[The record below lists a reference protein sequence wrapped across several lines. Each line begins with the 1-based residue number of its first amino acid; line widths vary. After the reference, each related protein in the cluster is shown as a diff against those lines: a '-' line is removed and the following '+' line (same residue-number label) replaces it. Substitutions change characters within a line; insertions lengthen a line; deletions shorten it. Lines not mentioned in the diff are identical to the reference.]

1 MEEKSNFLNHA
12 TKIKSKSKTTI
23 KMSQIEKFI
32 LNISDFVLKNANN
45 GHTRRS
51 DNIRHHTDK
60 LALFG
65 DFGFPITK
73 QSWYSQYH
81 KRPSDLK
88 DSANIIDGNE
98 DEFKE
103 TLIKISSDWM
113 LPIKRVDIQKFRCS
127 LFLNRAQCFRNVLE
141 MVLFS
146 DAQYGRWT
154 KQSIQYDVQLYQRT
168 NEYTLTEHR
177 CKILTSALINLLEA
191 SGFHTTKNGQQFAD
205 YPAIGIMVTSSR
217 HGEFDQKRKLEVDMN
232 NNSRR
237 IICGAVKSTDN
248 QTPDDFIQ

>member
-1 MEEKSNFLNHA
+1 
-12 TKIKSKSKTTI
+12 
-23 KMSQIEKFI
+23 MSQIEKFI
-32 LNISDFVLKNANN
+32 VNITDFVLKNAND
-45 GHTRRS
+45 GYIRRS

-60 LALFG
+60 LAIFG

-81 KRPSDLK
+81 KRPNDLNDGAK
-88 DSANIIDGNE
+88 IIEGDE
-98 DEFKE
+98 DEFKD

-127 LFLNRAQCFRNVLE
+127 LFLNRAQCFRNILE

-146 DAQYGRWT
+146 DPHYGRWQ
-154 KQSIQYDVQLYQRT
+154 KQPVQYDVQLYQRT

-177 CKILTSALINLLEA
+177 CKLLTSALINLLEV
-191 SGFHTTKNGQQFAD
+191 SGFHTIKNGQQYGD

-217 HGEFDQKRKLEVDMN
+217 HGECEQKRTMEVDMN

-237 IICGAVKSTDN
+237 IICGVVKSNNN
-248 QTPDDFIQ
+248 QTPHDFIQ